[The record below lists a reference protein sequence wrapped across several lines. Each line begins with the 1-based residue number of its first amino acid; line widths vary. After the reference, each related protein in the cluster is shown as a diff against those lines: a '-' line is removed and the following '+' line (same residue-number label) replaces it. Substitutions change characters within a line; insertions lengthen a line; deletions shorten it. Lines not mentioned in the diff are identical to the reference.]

1 MAKKVFICSPYRGD
15 IARNTELAR
24 YVGHIALA
32 CGYIPIIPHLLYPT
46 MLNDKK
52 PDERVR
58 EIKIGAQL
66 LEDCDVL
73 WLIGGKVTTGMRYIL
88 DHAIF
93 KGIPV
98 ELHDAEC
105 NHINP
110 DTLSIDD
117 RVTDEVRE
125 AVRGAKLV

>member
-24 YVGHIALA
+24 YIGHIALA

-58 EIKIGAQL
+58 EIKIG
-66 LEDCDVL
+66 
-73 WLIGGKVTTGMRYIL
+73 
-88 DHAIF
+88 
-93 KGIPV
+93 
-98 ELHDAEC
+98 
-105 NHINP
+105 N
-110 DTLSIDD
+110 
-117 RVTDEVRE
+117 RE
-125 AVRGAKLV
+125 

>member
-1 MAKKVFICSPYRGD
+1 
-15 IARNTELAR
+15 
-24 YVGHIALA
+24 
-32 CGYIPIIPHLLYPT
+32 

-66 LEDCDVL
+66 LEDCNVL